1 QDRARGLSRCAGPH
15 IEPPPRQGQCEGSC
29 RWCLGR
35 YRNGKTGL
43 PYRRPVV
50 AGDTGHRAP
59 RANDRAGQLL
69 RAAHHGRKEPAQR
82 TVPAGPA
89 TRNFLRGISMNGL
102 WVRGGAALTF
112 ACGASAG
119 NPAGAAPIKS
129 GARLASST
137 VVLRVDYTDF
147 SKLFGDRVIAS
158 GESSFGV
165 SKETQL
171 ALNVSSGRRRAGGN
185 SIEAT
190 SVAGSIDHDWTD
202 RLSSHTSIGLA
213 TNGSIFARRKFIQD
227 FRYRFGGGCSATL
240 GGKFADYGSNNRVT
254 TWSAGAG
261 YYFRGGSFSYR
272 FSLLDSSR

>member
-1 QDRARGLSRCAGPH
+1 
-15 IEPPPRQGQCEGSC
+15 
-29 RWCLGR
+29 
-35 YRNGKTGL
+35 
-43 PYRRPVV
+43 
-50 AGDTGHRAP
+50 
-59 RANDRAGQLL
+59 
-69 RAAHHGRKEPAQR
+69 
-82 TVPAGPA
+82 
-89 TRNFLRGISMNGL
+89 MNGL

-119 NPAGAAPIKS
+119 IPAGAAPIKS
-129 GARLASST
+129 GARLASPT

-213 TNGSIFARRKFIQD
+213 TTGSIFARRQFIQD
-227 FRYRFGGGCSATL
+227 FSYRFGGGFSATL

-272 FSLLDSSR
+272 FSLLDSNRLGVSHAHLASLRLSDPAGSGSTQLWLGRGSSLYDVSASPTAAKGNFTSVALLRRQPIASGVSLNVGVNRTWYDTPNGSYRGTGATVGLTVANLKI